1 MVAMKPLLIATAL
14 AFAAPALAQTAPQG
28 VTLESKIYVAREVT
42 DASGKKSNKLFDPDK
57 APVTPGE
64 ALVVMLEYRNG
75 GARPAAGF
83 VIDNPIPGAVSFTG
97 VEQPWATVSIDG
109 GKSYGTLASLKVK
122 GADGTMRPAIPSD
135 VTHVRWKFAQPI
147 APGAGGRVMFFG
159 TVK

>member
-1 MVAMKPLLIATAL
+1 MKPLLIAAAL
-14 AFAAPALAQTAPQG
+14 AIAAPAFAQSAPSD
-28 VTLESKIYVAREVT
+28 VSLTSKIFIAREVT
-42 DASGKKSNKLFDPDK
+42 DESGKKSNKLFDPDK

-75 GARPAAGF
+75 GTRPATNF

-97 VEQPWATVSIDG
+97 VEQPWAVVSVDG
-109 GKSYGTLASLKVK
+109 GKTYGALAALKVK
-122 GADGTMRPAIPSD
+122 GADGALRPALPGD
-135 VTHVRWKFAQPI
+135 VTHVRWKIAQPI